1 MPGPFTHIYAA
12 HRSVG
17 IQVKTTQGNSKECML
32 SKKAEQDT
40 VAKLYYVF
48 VNLNHGKAPEY
59 HVVPRAVVSKYVR
72 ESHAAC

>member
-1 MPGPFTHIYAA
+1 
-12 HRSVG
+12 
-17 IQVKTTQGNSKECML
+17 ML